1 MTYSYGSYE
10 IEVELNVFDDIMSE
24 LFLRDIDASFEVL
37 GNIYDGKTKR
47 Y

>member
-10 IEVELNVFDDIMSE
+10 IEVEPNVFDDIMSE
-24 LFLRDIDASFEVL
+24 LFLRDIDAGFEVL